1 MEKTKKKTHK
11 GRNALII
18 ILCII
23 AAIAIVMTVAGN
35 HRSDPTDVKKY

>member
-23 AAIAIVMTVAGN
+23 AAIAIVMQL
-35 HRSDPTDVKKY
+35 RLMRLQE